1 MGSSNSKVDTL
12 NKMDCKELQKTLE
25 ECCRKKY
32 EDKIKGETLPDKDP
46 CEKIK
51 EVYVAKCDSKE
62 EDFKKQLINC

>member
-12 NKMDCKELQKTLE
+12 NKMDCKQLQKTLE
-25 ECCRKKY
+25 ECCRKKH

-46 CEKIK
+46 CEIIK

-62 EDFKKQLINC
+62 DFQKQLINC